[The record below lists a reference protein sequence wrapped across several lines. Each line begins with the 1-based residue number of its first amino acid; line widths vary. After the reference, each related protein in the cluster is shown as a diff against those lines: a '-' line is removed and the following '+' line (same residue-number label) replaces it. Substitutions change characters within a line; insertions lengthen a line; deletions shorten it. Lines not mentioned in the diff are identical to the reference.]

1 MQTLILDTKLSI
13 SKAIKRI
20 DYLLYKYGNKIL

>member
-1 MQTLILDTKLSI
+1 MQTLILDTKSSI
-13 SKAIKRI
+13 SKVIKRL